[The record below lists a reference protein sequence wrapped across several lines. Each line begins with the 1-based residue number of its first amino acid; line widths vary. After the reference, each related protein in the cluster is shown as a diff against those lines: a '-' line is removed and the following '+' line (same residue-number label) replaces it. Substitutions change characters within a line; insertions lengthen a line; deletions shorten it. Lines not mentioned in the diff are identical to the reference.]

1 MTGGGNTECGAHEGG
16 GAFVGRLGREDDTEV
31 GDGVGT
37 SPVGDQKFGEV
48 QAQRRVPRSLGD
60 DGREGVNEGIRHAP
74 KPTGRLP
81 HLRPECGGGLPYP
94 MPIMMHMRKKPTMAA
109 TYIEVTALEKNS
121 GNRLHRRMKDSR
133 TPRGKVRL
141 NVEIWTAT

>member
-1 MTGGGNTECGAHEGG
+1 MIRRGGKAGG
-16 GAFVGRLGREDDTEV
+16 FEGRLGGEDDAEMGNSV
-31 GDGVGT
+31 GA
-37 SPVGDQKFGEV
+37 SPVGDQEFSEV
-48 QAQRRVPRSLGD
+48 QAQRDIPRSITN
-60 DGREGVNEGIRHAP
+60 DGCEGVNEGIRHAP
-74 KPTGRLP
+74 KPNGRSP

-109 TYIEVTALEKNS
+109 MYTEVTALEKNS

>member
-1 MTGGGNTECGAHEGG
+1 MTSGGHAECRAHEGG
-16 GAFVGRLGREDDTEV
+16 GARVGRLGGEDDAEV
-31 GDGVGT
+31 GNSVGA
-37 SPVGDQKFGEV
+37 SSVGDQEFSEV
-48 QAQRRVPRSLGD
+48 QAQRDVPRSITN
-60 DGREGVNEGIRHAP
+60 DGCEGVNEGIRHAH
-74 KPTGRLP
+74 KPTGWLP

-109 TYIEVTALEKNS
+109 MYNEVTALEKNS

>member
-1 MTGGGNTECGAHEGG
+1 MGNSVGA
-16 GAFVGRLGREDDTEV
+16 
-31 GDGVGT
+31 
-37 SPVGDQKFGEV
+37 SPVGDQEFSEV
-48 QAQRRVPRSLGD
+48 QAQWDVPRSIAN

-74 KPTGRLP
+74 KPNGRSP
-81 HLRPECGGGLPYP
+81 HLRPEYGGGLPYP

-109 TYIEVTALEKNS
+109 MYNEVTALEKNS